1 MSVKYCVWFPK
12 RPKATEFFTNRR
24 KAETFLNK
32 QKEGAYLNIDVGTMD
47 EDIVK
52 GNMFAIQKTET
63 GETLFNLYWQ
73 ASTLKEFNKKI
84 KGEGSSTDREYA
96 RTLYEGR

>member
-1 MSVKYCVWFPK
+1 MRYKYCVWFPK

-32 QKEGAYLNIDVGTMD
+32 QKEEAYLNIDVGIVD
-47 EDIVK
+47 EDTVK
-52 GNMFAIQKTET
+52 GNRFAIQKTET
-63 GETLFNLYWQ
+63 GEVLFNWYWQ
-73 ASTLKEFNKKI
+73 AKTLKEFNHRI
-84 KGEGSSTDREYA
+84 KDEGNIADREYA